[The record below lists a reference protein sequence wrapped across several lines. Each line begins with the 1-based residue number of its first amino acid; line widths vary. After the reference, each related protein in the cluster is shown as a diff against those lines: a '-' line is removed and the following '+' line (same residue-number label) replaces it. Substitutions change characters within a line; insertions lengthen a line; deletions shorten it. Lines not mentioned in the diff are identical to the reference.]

1 MHEIGVLNEAV
12 KTIEKVASD
21 NNISNI
27 KQVTLEVG
35 ELSGYLPVFFEK
47 YFDVLTENKPLFKDC
62 ELKIIVETGEGLC
75 SDCHALYNVLKHEG
89 ICPKC
94 KSRNKTILS
103 GQQFLVKNIS
113 Y

>member
-12 KTIEKVASD
+12 KTIEKVAAD

-62 ELKIIVETGEGLC
+62 ELKITVETGEDLC
-75 SDCHALYNVLKHEG
+75 SPLLTLALSTCWGPGVLSTH
-89 ICPKC
+89 
-94 KSRNKTILS
+94 L
-103 GQQFLVKNIS
+103 
-113 Y
+113 